1 MQADFDPL
9 TCGVEGLHASDLL
22 SKWNEITETLVAGGH
37 SAELYQELDR
47 KVGHGNAAKGH
58 ASVSAHWHQEG
69 PCHRAALP
77 DGSQLV
83 ANGAEIDRSTDD
95 SANISDDTWVSYLD
109 ESENETDIYDEL
121 VVPFYLIDEAADL
134 SQYELSTSPLSFE
147 ELFAQD
153 CPLPQYNTQFAEREG
168 TPHRVESD
176 ATTSSG
182 SPLSPLTSPSELKQ
196 NQMIDPENVSE
207 RDALLSSARGKGAIE
222 ETEPIALPPASL
234 PRHRRC
240 SRKTPGLRV
249 SDKKNLTLVEINVVA
264 DLLISQDA
272 ISDFLCHC
280 HSIYES
286 WMPYL
291 ARPRLDS
298 RGNIEASVVTAFD
311 SVQNL
316 LDGNR
321 ICRVLLRFACFQLTR
336 VINAYKAVA
345 ADDRVQNK
353 ARRRVGKRDVRIQ
366 NKARRR
372 VGNRDAT
379 VAINI
384 YLKAKRKV
392 SGVAL
397 KRSRLVGYCRTGRRW
412 AVLAGRAPLLILIF
426 PHIADTIVYVPF
438 HPPLVETHNF
448 QRQNNAITD
457 STIQALAVRMDQC
470 HPDLFRVLMEA
481 GTYAGL
487 SPSST
492 VYPLPRLQ
500 DIIANTC
507 QVLGSAFQSSLGN
520 FRHSKAE
527 GKSAR
532 EI

>member
-1 MQADFDPL
+1 MPADFDPL
-9 TCGVEGLHASDLL
+9 TCGVEGPHASDLL
-22 SKWNEITETLVAGGH
+22 SNWKEITKTLV
-37 SAELYQELDR
+37 AELYQELDR
-47 KVGHGNAAKGH
+47 RAGHGNAARGH
-58 ASVSAHWHQEG
+58 ASVSAHRRQEG

-83 ANGAEIDRSTDD
+83 ANDAEIDRSNDD
-95 SANISDDTWVSYLD
+95 FANTSDDTWPSYLD

-121 VVPFYLIDEAADL
+121 VVPFHLIDEAADL
-134 SQYELSTSPLSFE
+134 SQYEHSTSPLSFE

-153 CPLPQYNTQFAEREG
+153 CPLPQYDTQFAEREG

-196 NQMIDPENVSE
+196 NQMIDPDSVSE
-207 RDALLSSARGKGAIE
+207 RDALLGAARGKGAIE

-264 DLLISQDA
+264 DILISQDA

-298 RGNIEASVVTAFD
+298 RGNIEASAVTAFD
-311 SVQNL
+311 TVQNL

-336 VINAYKAVA
+336 VIDAYKAVV

-353 ARRRVGKRDVRIQ
+353 ARRP
-366 NKARRR
+366 
-372 VGNRDAT
+372 VGNGDAT
-379 VAINI
+379 VAINL
-384 YLKAKRKV
+384 YLEEKRKV

-397 KRSRLVGYCRTGRRW
+397 KRSRLLGHCRTGRRW
-412 AVLAGRAPLLILIF
+412 AVLAVRAPLLILIF

-438 HPPLVETHNF
+438 HPPLVETHDF
-448 QRQNNAITD
+448 QRQNNAIRD
-457 STIQALAVRMDQC
+457 STIQALAARMS
-470 HPDLFRVLMEA
+470 RVL
-481 GTYAGL
+481 
-487 SPSST
+487 
-492 VYPLPRLQ
+492 V
-500 DIIANTC
+500 
-507 QVLGSAFQSSLGN
+507 
-520 FRHSKAE
+520 
-527 GKSAR
+527 
-532 EI
+532 